1 MGRRHGRAMVGSRE
15 PVRRYD
21 QPHRSGSRIFPTWVQ
36 QATLLLCG
44 LVVMAALS
52 AWLIKIMQT
61 PAMQRFWGTFG
72 ETIGAHGYLS
82 EASRWTT
89 RSSAREPSELPVLRY
104 RHRVPDVRLAR
115 VDRGKLHYSLGSHA
129 RAHSFIENVPSLRL
143 RFRVLVYGG
152 SAEGTS
158 RSRSYE
164 TLTEQKPRGLSTRA
178 LAGAAV
184 A

>member
-1 MGRRHGRAMVGSRE
+1 MAIYLKRADGRPDQAPESRAN
-15 PVRRYD
+15 
-21 QPHRSGSRIFPTWVQ
+21 
-36 QATLLLCG
+36 C
-44 LVVMAALS
+44 
-52 AWLIKIMQT
+52 
-61 PAMQRFWGTFG
+61 
-72 ETIGAHGYLS
+72 
-82 EASRWTT
+82 
-89 RSSAREPSELPVLRY
+89 PVLRY
-104 RHRVPDVRLAR
+104 RHRVPDVRVAR